1 MLLKVTAVFKTQKMI
16 ERHEFKAEQSH
27 MHSVCQSVLRLA

>member
-1 MLLKVTAVFKTQKMI
+1 MLLKVTAVFKTQKII

-27 MHSVCQSVLRLA
+27 TVFVNLC